1 MLRGNLLHP
10 EILAALA
17 AAGHGAKIL
26 IADANYPFSTQSQ
39 PDAAIVYLNLAPGIV
54 TVPQVLDC
62 IAEICPLESAAINVP
77 ANGEESEVG
86 RIVRQTLEP
95 AIPVEAL
102 GRFEFYDAV
111 RTPDLCLIVA
121 TGDTRIY
128 SCVLLTVGYI
138 AGK

>member
-17 AAGHGAKIL
+17 GAGHGAGIL
-26 IADANYPFSTQSQ
+26 VADANYPFSTHSQ
-39 PDAAIVYLNLAPGIV
+39 IDATVVYLNLAPGIV
-54 TVPQVLDC
+54 TVPQVVER
-62 IAEICPLESAAINVP
+62 IAEACPIESAAINVP
-77 ANGEESEVG
+77 ASGEESEVG
-86 RIVRQTLEP
+86 KEVRTILDG
-95 AIPVEAL
+95 IPVRAL

-128 SCVLLTVGYI
+128 SCVFLTIGYI
-138 AGK
+138 G